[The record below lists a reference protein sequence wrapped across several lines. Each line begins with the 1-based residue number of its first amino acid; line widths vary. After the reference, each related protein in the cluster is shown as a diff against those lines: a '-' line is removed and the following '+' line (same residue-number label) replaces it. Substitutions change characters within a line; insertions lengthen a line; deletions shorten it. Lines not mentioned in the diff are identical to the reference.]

1 METPIND
8 TVESYRK
15 AELRLRQLLL
25 GDGVDTPGL
34 VKGEDLRFRVNRDLR
49 RMRDAF
55 NSAVLVDENAELQ
68 QAEKRLAGLEEELRT
83 LVSAGSSTRELSR
96 SSSETEL
103 MTPAEAAEALRVSAS
118 SIYRAVKKGEI
129 RAVRLTDSKR
139 GALRIP
145 ASEVEAKLTGELV
158 GSPSG
163 SR

>member
-1 METPIND
+1 VETPIND

-15 AELRLRQLLL
+15 AELRLRQVLL

-34 VKGEDLRFRVNRDLR
+34 VKGEDLRLRVARDLR

-55 NSAVLVDENAELQ
+55 NSAALADERTHLQ
-68 QAEKRLAGLEEELRT
+68 QAEERLAGLEAELRM
-83 LVSAGSSTRELSR
+83 LVSGGSGTREPTR
-96 SSSETEL
+96 SGTETAEL
-103 MTPAEAAEALRVSAS
+103 MTPAEAARTLKVSAS

-158 GSPSG
+158 G
-163 SR
+163 